1 MLGQRDDT
9 YRRKLNVPTV
19 ADRVLL
25 RPPDE
30 LRPDPADAGREAA
43 DRGGAQAPGWWLPTL
58 LDVLARSEFTACGA
72 PGETLLPAGLT
83 WSELTGIVSAA
94 LRTGGCRGWS
104 IAVYHPDLDPGGQA
118 AARSVTLVTDAVRNW
133 P

>member
-43 DRGGAQAPGWWLPTL
+43 DRGGAQAPGWWLPTI

-83 WSELTGIVSAA
+83 
-94 LRTGGCRGWS
+94 
-104 IAVYHPDLDPGGQA
+104 
-118 AARSVTLVTDAVRNW
+118 AVRAHRDRVSCAADRW
-133 P
+133 LPRLEHCCLPPRS